1 MQNKK
6 MVKKQN
12 NIKSVRL
19 SKNIIPVEYDIEI
32 KPDLNNFTFGGS
44 ETILFSVLK
53 KTKSITLHSKE
64 LEIENVYLLIKKEKI
79 FTQKIIFD
87 KESETVNFLF
97 PKFIP
102 IGKSKLIITFK
113 GILNDKMS
121 GFYRSKY
128 EIKGKEHHIATTQF
142 EATDARRAFP
152 CFDEPAQKAIFHI
165 SLIVQKGKTAISN
178 TLPIS
183 IKEHDAGF
191 EIIKFSPTPKM
202 STYLLAFII
211 GDFEYLESKT
221 KKDVL
226 VRVFTT
232 PGKKDQAKFALNCA
246 VKMLE
251 FYEDFFAI
259 SYPLKTLDMIA
270 IPDFSFGAMENWG
283 AITYRETALLIDENN
298 SSMPN
303 KQYVALVVA
312 HELAHQWFGNLVTME
327 WWTHLWLNEGFA
339 TYMEYLVLNKLF
351 PEWNMWTQFSTNDLG
366 IALRLDALLNTHPIE
381 IPVHHPKEINEI
393 FDEVSYSKGASII
406 RMLVNYI
413 GERNFRDGLRYYL
426 KKHSYKNTSTIHL
439 WEAFE
444 KVSKKPIIKMMSN
457 WTSKPG
463 YPVIK
468 ANVVNNKLVL
478 SQKRFFISNTS
489 KNKTKDKTIWQLPI
503 LIGNNI
509 SQKTLLLSNKKL
521 TIPNSSLWKKINI
534 GENSFFRTAYNKE
547 LLENLIEPVYKKIL
561 PPIDRLGIIRDLFAL
576 AESGDIST
584 NEVLKFLKAYKN
596 EDNYTVWMEII
607 TGLSRLEQ
615 LLAKTTIKKDL
626 QLLIIDLLFPTFNRL
641 SWEEKISE
649 SYEDTLLRPIII
661 STLGKFGNKEIIKEA
676 KNKFKK
682 IINGDYINPNIHH
695 AIYIIVATWGNKKE
709 YQILIKQYKKEILHE
724 EKNRIANSLGHFTK
738 SEILKLVCEFALS
751 KHVRTQDKI
760 SMLIPIGI
768 NPIGRDIWWNFI
780 KKEWKTLLH
789 HYENGNNPFLGKLIK
804 AINGSPEIKHLS
816 SFQKFFSMNKTPG
829 ATRSIKQTIEQMENN
844 IEWLKR
850 DEKNIEEFFKNQ
862 NR

>member
-1 MQNKK
+1 MREKINNKFK
-6 MVKKQN
+6 Y

-19 SKNIIPVEYDIEI
+19 SKNIIPIEYDIEL

-44 ETILFSVLK
+44 ETILFSILK
-53 KTKSITLHSKE
+53 KTKSIILHSKE
-64 LEIENVYLLIKKEKI
+64 LEVENVYLLVKKEKL
-79 FTQKIIFD
+79 FTQKIIFN

-102 IGKSKLIITFK
+102 TGKSKLIITFK

-152 CFDEPAQKAIFHI
+152 CFDEPAQKAIFHV

-183 IKEHDAGF
+183 IKEHSAGF

-211 GDFEYLESKT
+211 GDFEYLELKT
-221 KKDVL
+221 NKNIL

-270 IPDFSFGAMENWG
+270 IPDFTFGAMENWG

-298 SSMPN
+298 SSMQS

-339 TYMEYLVLNKLF
+339 TYMEYLALNKLF

-463 YPVIK
+463 YPIIK
-468 ANVVNNKLVL
+468 ANIVNNKLVL

-521 TIPNSSLWKKINI
+521 TIPNSSSWKKINI
-534 GENSFFRTAYNKE
+534 GENSFFRTAYSKE
-547 LLENLIEPVYKKIL
+547 LLENLTEPVYKKIL

-626 QLLIIDLLFPTFNRL
+626 QLLIVDLLLPTFNRL
-641 SWEEKISE
+641 GWEEKESE

-661 STLGKFGNKEIIKEA
+661 STLGKFDNKEIIKEA

-695 AIYIIVATWGNKKE
+695 AIYIIIATWGNKKE

-724 EKNRIANSLGHFTK
+724 EKNRIANSLGHFTNP
-738 SEILKLVCEFALS
+738 EILKLVCEFALS

-780 KKEWKTLLH
+780 RKEWKTLLY

-804 AINGSPEIKHLS
+804 AINGSPEIKHLL
-816 SFQKFFSMNKTPG
+816 SFQKFFSTNKTPG

-850 DEKNIEEFFKNQ
+850 DEKAIEKFFKNQ
-862 NR
+862 NK